1 MFKNYLKLAW
11 RNLMKDRQ
19 FTVLNLV
26 GLAVGLTCS
35 LLIGLWVVDE
45 LNMEKYNE
53 KDAQLY
59 QVMSNIKLDNG
70 IKTGQYTPGVL
81 APALK
86 SEIPEIEDAVMV
98 FPASWFPSKGV
109 IGSGDKKIKAGGE
122 YIGKDYF
129 NLFTC
134 PFIEGDK
141 NRLTSDKSAVAISES
156 AAKKLFNTTEGIIGK
171 TVKWDMQEYTG
182 SYVIVGVF
190 KDNPANATE
199 KFDLLFNYDVALD
212 RRDGL
217 KEWGNSDPD
226 TYVLVKPGTDIARLN
241 AKIRNFLDTKR
252 KPGGQTLFL
261 ARFSD
266 RYLHG
271 NYENGVQAG
280 GRIVYV
286 RLFTI
291 IAAFILI
298 IACINF
304 MNLSTAK
311 AARRAKEVGIQKVVG
326 AGRGSL
332 VLQYLGESVLMAFFA
347 LLLALI
353 LLYSLLPVFNTIT
366 GKQLTL
372 VPGAP
377 LILSVLG
384 ITLFTGLLAGSY
396 PAFYLSG
403 FRPVAVLKGIEGY
416 RRFRMSPA
424 RGTKRWRSSL
434 RSSGAEGWARKG
446 LVVFQFT
453 LSIVFIAAV
462 LIIYRQVT
470 YIQSRDLGY
479 NRDHLIHFE
488 IPLTMDSA
496 KYSAATA
503 FVQEL
508 NNIPGVVTAS
518 SYYHNLT
525 GGHGAIGGV
534 SWPGKNP
541 NRDIDFANLEVGYNF
556 PETMGIKIKEGRN
569 ISQNA
574 NSMHEIIFN
583 ETAIKEMGLKDPI
596 GKRVKFWDED
606 RMIVGVAAD
615 FNFESLY
622 NTVKPC
628 MFRMYPVMP
637 NVLVK
642 LRSGSEKE
650 TIEKVKAAYSQFNK
664 GVAFDYRFLDEDYQA
679 LYVAE
684 TRVGLLSRYFA
695 GLAILI
701 SCLGL
706 FGLAAFT
713 AQKKQKEIGIRKV
726 IGASVTQLTFLLSK
740 EFLGL
745 VLLAI
750 GIAFPLVGFA
760 MQRWLDGFAYR
771 VPITADVFLITGA
784 AAVAIALF
792 TISYQ
797 SISAALANP
806 VKSLRSE

>member
-26 GLAVGLTCS
+26 GLTVGLTCS

-45 LNMEKYNE
+45 LNMEKYND
-53 KDAQLY
+53 KDVQLY

-70 IKTGQYTPGVL
+70 IKTGHYTPGVL

-98 FPASWFPSKGV
+98 FPASWFSSKGV
-109 IGSGDKKIKAGGE
+109 ISIGDKKIKAGGE

-141 NRLTSDKSAVAISES
+141 NRLTSDKSAVAISET
-156 AAKKLFNTTEGIIGK
+156 AAKRLFNTTEGIIGK

-190 KDNPANATE
+190 RDNPANATE
-199 KFDLLFNYDVALD
+199 QFDLLFNYDVALD
-212 RRDGL
+212 KRDGL
-217 KEWGNSDPD
+217 KDWGNSDPD
-226 TYVLVKPGTDIARLN
+226 TYVLVNPGTDIARLN

-252 KPGGQTLFL
+252 KPNGQTLFL
-261 ARFSD
+261 IRFSD
-266 RYLHG
+266 RYLYG

-332 VLQYLGESVLMAFFA
+332 ILQYLGESVLISFLAM
-347 LLLALI
+347 LLALI

-366 GKQLTL
+366 GKQLSL
-372 VPGAP
+372 EPGAP
-377 LILSVLG
+377 LVLSVLG
-384 ITLFTGLLAGSY
+384 ITFFTGVLAGSY

-403 FRPVAVLKGIEGY
+403 FRPVAVLKGT
-416 RRFRMSPA
+416 F
-424 RGTKRWRSSL
+424 RSSVT
-434 RSSGAEGWARKG
+434 EGWARKG

-508 NNIPGVVTAS
+508 NNIPGVANAS

-541 NRDIDFANLEVGYNF
+541 NRDIEFANLEVGFNF
-556 PETMGIKIKEGRN
+556 PETIGIKIKEGRN

-606 RMIVGVAAD
+606 RLIVGIAAD

-622 NTVKPC
+622 NAVKPC

-642 LRSGSEKE
+642 LRSGNEKE
-650 TIEKVKAAYSQFNK
+650 TIEKVKTAYSQFNK

-679 LYVAE
+679 LYAAE
-684 TRVGLLSRYFA
+684 TRVGVLSRYFA

-750 GIAFPLVGFA
+750 GIAFPLVWFA
-760 MQRWLDGFAYR
+760 MQHWLDGFAYR
-771 VPITADVFLITGA
+771 VTITADVFLITGIT
-784 AAVAIALF
+784 AIAITLF

>member
-1 MFKNYLKLAW
+1 MYQLCPKTLLMLKNYLKIAW
-11 RNLMKDRQ
+11 RNLLKDRQ

-35 LLIGLWVVDE
+35 LLIGLWVADE
-45 LNMEKYNE
+45 LNMEKYND
-53 KDAQLY
+53 KDARLF
-59 QVMSNIKLDNG
+59 QVMSNIQLDNG
-70 IKTGQYTPGVL
+70 TKTGHYTPGVL

-86 SEIPEIEDAVMV
+86 NEIPEIEDAVMV
-98 FPASWFPSKGV
+98 FPASWFSSKGV
-109 IGSGDKKIKAGGE
+109 IGIGDKKIKAGGE
-122 YIGKDYF
+122 YVGKDYF

-141 NRLTSDKSAVAISES
+141 NQLTTNKSAVAISES
-156 AAKKLFNTTEGIIGK
+156 AAKKLFNTTEGIIGT
-171 TVKWDMQEYTG
+171 TVKWDMEEYTG

-217 KEWGNSDPD
+217 REWGNSDPD

-241 AKIRNFLDTKR
+241 DKIRNFLDTKR
-252 KPGGQTLFL
+252 KPSSQTLFL

-266 RYLHG
+266 RYLYG

-332 VLQYLGESVLMAFFA
+332 ILQYLGESVLMAFFA
-347 LLLALI
+347 LLLVLI
-353 LLYSLLPVFNTIT
+353 LLYSLLPVFNSIT

-372 VPGAP
+372 QPGAP
-377 LILSVLG
+377 LILSILG

-403 FRPVAVLKGIEGY
+403 FRPVAVLK
-416 RRFRMSPA
+416 
-424 RGTKRWRSSL
+424 SSF

-470 YIQSRDLGY
+470 YIQSRNLGY

-508 NNIPGVVTAS
+508 NDIPGIVRAS

-525 GGHGAIGGV
+525 GDHGAIGGV

-541 NRDIDFANLEVGYNF
+541 NGDIDFANLEVGYNF
-556 PETMGIKIKEGRN
+556 PETIGIKIKEGRN

-583 ETAIKEMGLKDPI
+583 ETAIKEMGLKNPI

-606 RMIVGVAAD
+606 RVIVGVAAD

-622 NTVKPC
+622 HTVKPC

-637 NVLVK
+637 NVLVR
-642 LRSGSEKE
+642 LRAGSEKA
-650 TIEKVKAAYSQFNK
+650 TIEKIRAAYSQFNK
-664 GVAFDYRFLDEDYQA
+664 GVAFDYRFLGEDYQA
-679 LYVAE
+679 LYAAE
-684 TRVGLLSRYFA
+684 TRVGILSRYFA

-750 GIAFPLVGFA
+750 GIAFPLVWFA

-771 VPITADVFLITGA
+771 VAITADVFVITGA
-784 AAVAIALF
+784 AAIAITLF